1 MKSLSELAKRV
12 SKARPGDAITLADGV
27 YGGEKCNLA
36 AEGYADHPITIRAE
50 NSGKAIIQA
59 PLSVEGN
66 GISLV
71 GLRFETKGKIEI
83 RGRGCR
89 LSRCVM
95 TDVRA
100 GKWVRV
106 LPESRQIEIDHCR
119 FENKTNNRVEM
130 RGCQLMQI
138 VVRNTGEEH
147 HIHHNHFVDIPD
159 GKSSNGYE
167 TLQLIT
173 EGNPYDPEPGDC
185 GSLIEY
191 NLFERC
197 NGEAEIISVK
207 SNGNILRRNAFRD
220 CRGALVLRHGDG
232 NVVAENFFFGD
243 GESRAGGVRL
253 QGADQVVV
261 NNLFHSLN
269 AFGVAM
275 MDGAQDDLYV
285 RTERA
290 LVAFNTFAGCRPALV
305 VGLNHSKYPNG
316 APPKNCAITNNVF
329 IAPADRETHA
339 NFQTVKLVNDD
350 EPVDWTW
357 EGNITDGAL
366 GMPARDGIKTAKIA
380 MRYLPNGVVAPMESS
395 GLIGTAE
402 GDYPYVTTD
411 ILGHSRGERKTV
423 GCVEFPARRE
433 DGGPLTVAD
442 VGPGWSR
449 VIRIER

>member
-1 MKSLSELAKRV
+1 MRSLSELAKRV
-12 SKARPGDAITLADGV
+12 ATARPGDAIVLADGA
-27 YGGEKCNLA
+27 YGGERCKLA
-36 AEGYADHPITIRAE
+36 AEGSAARPITIRAE
-50 NSGKAIIQA
+50 NTGRAIIRA
-59 PLSVEGN
+59 PVSVEGN
-66 GISLV
+66 NIHLA
-71 GLRFETKGKIEI
+71 GLRFEENGRLEI

-89 LSRCVM
+89 ISGCAM
-95 TDVRA
+95 SDVRA

-173 EGNPYDPEPGDC
+173 EGNPYDPAPGDC
-185 GSLIEY
+185 ASLIEY

-207 SNGNILRRNAFRD
+207 SNGNVLRRNTFRD

-232 NVVAENFFFGD
+232 NAVAENFFLGD
-243 GESRAGGVRL
+243 GEPRAGGVRL

-261 NNLFHSLN
+261 NNLFRSLN

-290 LVAFNTFAGCRPALV
+290 RIAFNTFAGCSPALV
-305 VGLNHSKYPNG
+305 VGLNHSAYPNG
-316 APPKNCAITNNVF
+316 APPKNCAIANNVF
-329 IAPADRETHA
+329 TWPEPRGADAEFR
-339 NFQTVKLVNDD
+339 TVRLVNGD
-350 EPVDWTW
+350 EPVDWLW
-357 EGNITDGAL
+357 EGNVTDGAL
-366 GMPARDGIKTAKIA
+366 GMPAREGIRAGRVA
-380 MRYLPNGVVAPMESS
+380 VRYLPNGVVAPAESS
-395 GLIGTAE
+395 DLIGAAK
-402 GDYPYVTTD
+402 GRYPNIATD
-411 ILGHSRGERKTV
+411 ILGHSRGGRKTV
-423 GCVEFPARRE
+423 GCVEFPAQRE
-433 DGGPLTVAD
+433 DGGPLTAAE
-442 VGPGWSR
+442 VGPGQW
-449 VIRIER
+449 E